1 MAYTQ
6 WKNSDN
12 AAIASKIRPFGNLVN
27 LFTKSSDSITTA
39 SITEVVPTAGAQ
51 YKNYI
56 TSGLVTNAGT
66 VGVWVNILD
75 EGDNVLYTGYAG
87 PGNGFIIPPG
97 VFTTTEDDMNVKIE
111 TESAGGID
119 VRCTLVGYVDLANAP
134 F

>member
-27 LFTKSSDSITTA
+27 LFTYSTDSITAAETTD
-39 SITEVVPTAGAQ
+39 IVPAPAAGH
-51 YKNYI
+51 KNYVE
-56 TSGLVTNAGT
+56 SGLVTNAGT
-66 VGVWVNILD
+66 VGVWCNIID
-75 EGDNVLYTGYAG
+75 DGTNVLYTGYAG

-97 VFTTTEDDMNVKIE
+97 IFTTTEDAMKIQIV